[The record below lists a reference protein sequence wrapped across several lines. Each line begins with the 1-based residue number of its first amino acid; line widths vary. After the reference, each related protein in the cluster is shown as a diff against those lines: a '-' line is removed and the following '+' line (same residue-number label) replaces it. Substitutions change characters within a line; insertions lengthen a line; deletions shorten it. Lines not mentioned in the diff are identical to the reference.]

1 MTKKVTGA
9 DLKKLIKEVAIS
21 LPYSLRRT
29 KKGLG
34 TDRRGQRYPVG
45 KEIGKTP
52 AELKADYPKG
62 GYDGLTGTTKLK
74 SDVKRSNLPVKSY
87 KWTNS
92 DKTTDVL
99 SGKDFFDGAFG
110 QQIGDIMSS
119 LGLELPKEFY
129 FGEGTKPELIKS
141 VSKWMGKQNFDKNS
155 DGKIDAGELELYF
168 LSSGKLPTR
177 GNGFKL
183 NRIKME
189 LLLKNY
195 KTNTSAKNY
204 LDNTLFK
211 DKDQMISTGSMS
223 FVMYSKLQGIAEK
236 YAPTLFTKIEA
247 VRKSQTKSDPDP
259 TTEFTGAGSTIT
271 DPTMIT
277 GLSDS
282 GQALPAQFNMFQKF
296 FEYNDAPPSGTGGS
310 SPDDLKK
317 RLEALTK
324 FSADLKANALAE
336 VDDSPEITTPEH
348 FLTNLLVLEY
358 FNRFAIEMDHGSG
371 AYVFE
376 TFLAYLAGGKS
387 AGKTKGATGGMGVVD
402 FYFGDGS
409 LGSAKYLQK
418 GTKVSNKAANFT
430 EGVPVRY
437 IVANKTDASGERT
450 SDIEKLY
457 EIKIYSF
464 DVELVQRQPKVL
476 FKYYNSNGEET
487 GELGV
492 TEFKSHM
499 GDPVGSMF
507 FPRTP
512 SKTLEMGYEKMA
524 TDLGDQIKNS
534 FAAFENVFNNLK
546 LAKEKITNFST
557 NADIEAISSANK
569 DGGDGVQALKHMDL
583 ADEAFVT
590 LVAAMSPGKTVK
602 GGAGSRTIAEQK
614 ITANFLKKLISES
627 FKR

>member
-1 MTKKVTGA
+1 MTKKVTEN
-9 DLKKLIKEVAIS
+9 DLKKIIQEVTMS

-34 TDRRGQRYPVG
+34 TDKRGQRLPTAD
-45 KEIGKTP
+45 EIGKTP
-52 AELKADYPKG
+52 DELKAINGEKYKNLSGTNP
-62 GYDGLTGTTKLK
+62 LTKNK
-74 SDVKRSNLPVKSY
+74 KRSGLPSVSY
-87 KWTNS
+87 TWTAT
-92 DKTTDVL
+92 DATTDIL
-99 SGKDFFDGAFG
+99 PGKDFFDDAGG
-110 QQIGDIMSS
+110 QQIGDIVNS
-119 LGLELPKEFY
+119 LGLELDKEFY
-129 FGEGTKPELIKS
+129 FGKGLNSKLIKS
-141 VSKWMGKQNFDKNS
+141 VSKWMGKQNFDQNS
-155 DGKIDAGELELYF
+155 DGKIDADELELYMID
-168 LSSGKLPTR
+168 GRLPTR
-177 GNGFKL
+177 GNGYKL

-195 KTNTSAKNY
+195 KTNVSAENY
-204 LDNTLFK
+204 LDSTLFK
-211 DKDQMISTGSMS
+211 DKGQMISTGAMS
-223 FVMYSKLQGIAEK
+223 FVMYSKLQAIAEK
-236 YAPTLFTKIEA
+236 YAPALFTKIEA
-247 VRKSQTKSDPDP
+247 VRKSLTQASPDP

-296 FEYNDAPPSGTGGS
+296 FEYNGAPASGTGGS
-310 SPDDLKK
+310 SPEDLKK

-324 FSADLKANALAE
+324 FSADLKDKVLTE
-336 VDDSPEITTPEH
+336 DDDSSEIKTPEH
-348 FLTNLLVLEY
+348 FLTNLLMLEY

-418 GTKVSNKAANFT
+418 GTTVSNKADNFT

-450 SDIEKLY
+450 SDIEELY

-464 DVELVQRQPKVL
+464 DVELVQRSPKVL
-476 FKYYNSNGEET
+476 FKYYNSKGET
-487 GELGV
+487 QGEPGV

-512 SKTLEMGYEKMA
+512 NKTLEMGYQKMA
-524 TDLGDQIKNS
+524 ADLGDQIKSS
-534 FAAFENVFNNLK
+534 FAAFEKVFDNLK

-557 NADIEAISSANK
+557 NADVEAISTTK
-569 DGGDGVQALKHMDL
+569 PDGGDGVQALKHMDL
-583 ADEAFVT
+583 ADEAFAT
-590 LVAAMSPGKTVK
+590 LVTAMAPGKKVK
-602 GGAGSRTIAEQK
+602 GTAGSRTIDENK
-614 ITANFLKKLISES
+614 ITSNFLKKLISES